1 MSPHARALP
10 ISTMLQSNKGLI
22 MLTGISTKEEVLTFF
37 TKWLEKE
44 YPIIDDDDELF
55 TRLMLASADD
65 LIQDDLDYWANQS
78 VKVLFEQSKNKL
90 LGV

>member
-1 MSPHARALP
+1 
-10 ISTMLQSNKGLI
+10 MLI
-22 MLTGISTKEEVLTFF
+22 GISTKEEVLTFF

-55 TRLMLASADD
+55 TRLVLASADD

-90 LGV
+90 LGVNYD

>member
-1 MSPHARALP
+1 
-10 ISTMLQSNKGLI
+10 

-55 TRLMLASADD
+55 TRLVLASADD
-65 LIQDDLDYWANQS
+65 LIQDDLDYWAKQS

>member
-1 MSPHARALP
+1 
-10 ISTMLQSNKGLI
+10 
-22 MLTGISTKEEVLTFF
+22 
-37 TKWLEKE
+37 
-44 YPIIDDDDELF
+44 
-55 TRLMLASADD
+55 MLASADD

>member
-1 MSPHARALP
+1 
-10 ISTMLQSNKGLI
+10 

-55 TRLMLASADD
+55 TRLVLASADD

-78 VKVLFEQSKNKL
+78 VKVLFEQSKLKL
-90 LGV
+90 IGE

>member
-1 MSPHARALP
+1 
-10 ISTMLQSNKGLI
+10 

-65 LIQDDLDYWANQS
+65 LINDDLDYWANQS
-78 VKVLFEQSKNKL
+78 VKVLFEQSKLKL
-90 LGV
+90 LGE

>member
-1 MSPHARALP
+1 
-10 ISTMLQSNKGLI
+10 